1 MKIKEFLSVV
11 GSMAVA
17 IALTISCNPVTPTP
31 APEPEP
37 DHVHKL
43 EIVKGQAPTEYVAG
57 WKDFYKCVETENPCG
72 KLFEDSEAKVEITDL
87 DAWKSEGGNG
97 YLPKLA
103 PGPEPGA
110 PAAYGALPTEGQVA
124 WQRQEATMFF
134 HFGPATFSGY
144 DGDRA
149 DYSASQLINHF
160 KPTAIDC
167 DQWAK
172 TASECGF
179 KGVILTVKHHDG
191 FCIWPNPASECSVS
205 QCSSPYNVD
214 VLKKLSDACKKY
226 GLNLGIYMSP
236 WDKVTTGDYANKY
249 LTAIESV
256 LGGTYGTVNEFWLDG
271 HNAGKAG
278 INFNTVNSK
287 ILSYNP
293 NTVIF
298 SNVGPGC
305 RWVGNE
311 DGNAGETNWS
321 TFSPDSHGASQSSLP
336 GNYENYLWS
345 GDQGGKYWIP
355 AETDMSIRPI
365 GDNNGW
371 FWGASETPKTAK
383 QLMKIFYESTGRN
396 SIMLCNV
403 PPTKDGVLDSKDVT
417 VLQDF
422 WKMRSAIFGKNLAEG
437 ATVSAEAMAAT
448 NVRGSKYGPENMLD
462 GNYDTYFATKDDK
475 KTSVIEF
482 TLKEKAT
489 FNRVVLQEYIPL
501 GQRVKSF
508 VLKYRDAS
516 GAWKTFSKGGN
527 GTTIGCKR
535 IMMTNSVTTDAVR
548 LEITGSLA
556 CPVLN
561 GFGLYNDT
569 VSGL

>member
-1 MKIKEFLSVV
+1 MKINKFLSVV
-11 GSMAVA
+11 GSVAAA
-17 IALTISCNPVTPTP
+17 IALTISCKPVTPTP
-31 APEPEP
+31 GPDPDPEH
-37 DHVHKL
+37 DHVL
-43 EIVKGQAPTEYVAG
+43 ELVKGQAPTVSAAG
-57 WKDFYKCVETENPCG
+57 WKDYYKCVQTENPCG
-72 KLFEDSEAKVEITDL
+72 KLFEDSDAKVEIPDL
-87 DAWKSEGGNG
+87 NAWKSEGGRG
-97 YLPKLA
+97 FIPKKN
-103 PGPEPGA
+103 PEPAPDA
-110 PAAYGALPTEGQVA
+110 PASYGALPTAGQVA

-144 DGDRA
+144 DGDKA
-149 DYSASQLINHF
+149 DYSASQLIGHF

-191 FCIWPNPASECSVS
+191 FCIWPNPASDCSIS
-205 QCSSPYNVD
+205 QCQAPYNVD
-214 VLKKLSDACKKY
+214 VLKKLSEACQKY

-236 WDKVTTGDYANKY
+236 WDKVTSSDYSNKY
-249 LTAIESV
+249 LAAIESV
-256 LGGTYGTVNEFWLDG
+256 LGGTYGTINEFWLDG

-293 NTVIF
+293 DIVIF

-311 DGNAGETNWS
+311 DGNAGTTNWS
-321 TFSPDSHGASQSSLP
+321 TFSPSDYGASQSSLP
-336 GNYENYLWS
+336 GSYWTYLWS
-345 GDQGGKYWIP
+345 GDENGDIWCP

-403 PPTKDGVLDSKDVT
+403 PPTKDGVLDSKDVKN
-417 VLQDF
+417 LQEF
-422 WKMRSAIFGKNLAEG
+422 AAMRTAIFGTNLAEG
-437 ATVSAEAMAAT
+437 ATATAT
-448 NVRGSKYGPENMLD
+448 NCRGENYGPENMLD
-462 GNYDTYFATKDDK
+462 GDYDTYFATTDSK
-475 KTSVIEF
+475 KNTVIEF
-482 TLKEKAT
+482 TLKQAAT
-489 FNRVVLQEYIPL
+489 FNRIVLQEYIPL
-501 GQRVKSF
+501 GQRVKNF
-508 VLKYRDAS
+508 TLQYRDS
-516 GAWKTFSKGGN
+516 NGSWKSFSKDGS

-535 IMMTNSVTTDAVR
+535 IMMTNSVTTDAVK
-548 LEITGSLA
+548 LTISSALA